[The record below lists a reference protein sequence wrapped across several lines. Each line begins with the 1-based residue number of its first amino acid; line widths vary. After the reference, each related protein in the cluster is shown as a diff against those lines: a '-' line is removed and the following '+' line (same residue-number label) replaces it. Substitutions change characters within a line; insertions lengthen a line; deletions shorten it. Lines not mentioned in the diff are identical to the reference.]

1 MLARLLALWAGYRR
15 AIIISL
21 LLIALVAFFNALAP
35 ETRSSLFRGLFANRV
50 LVFLLLSFALV
61 MLSLLF
67 SAGQRLDAWIFL
79 QFNLRGYR
87 PLWLDRFMWGFTQIG
102 NGAVGIGLAV
112 LFYLSGL
119 RSLGV
124 QLLAGILTLWLVV
137 EVVKALVERRRPFIV
152 LEGTRIIGWR
162 ERGLSFPSGH
172 TAQTFFMTTLLVQYL
187 HLSALLGGMVYLA
200 AAIVGFTRIY
210 VGAHYPRDVL
220 AGAMLGC
227 VWGLLIS
234 LFELY
239 FGPGVF

>member
-1 MLARLLALWAGYRR
+1 MLARLLALWAEFRR
-15 AIIISL
+15 AIIICL
-21 LLIALVAFFNALAP
+21 LLIALVAFYSVLAP
-35 ETRSSLFRGLFANRV
+35 ETRSSLLGGLFPNRV
-50 LVFLLLSFALV
+50 LVILLLSLTLL

-67 SAGQRLDAWIFL
+67 SSGQRLDAWIFL
-79 QFNLRGYR
+79 LFNLRGAR

-102 NGAVGIGLAV
+102 NGAVGILLAGF
-112 LFYLSGL
+112 LYFSGL
-119 RSLGV
+119 RALGV

-187 HLSALLGGMVYLA
+187 HLNALLIGMVYLA
-200 AAIVGFTRIY
+200 AVLVGFTRVY

-220 AGAMLGC
+220 AGAILGS
-227 VWGLLIS
+227 VWGLLIG

-239 FGPGVF
+239 LGAGTL

>member
-1 MLARLLALWAGYRR
+1 LLARLLALWAGYRR
-15 AIIISL
+15 AILISL
-21 LLIALVAFFNALAP
+21 LLIALAAFFTALAP
-35 ETRSSLFRGLFANRV
+35 QTRSSLLRGLFANRV
-50 LVFLLLSFALV
+50 LVVLLLSFILL

-79 QFNLRGYR
+79 LFNLRGYH

-102 NGAVGIGLAV
+102 NGIVGLGLSAA
-112 LFYLSGL
+112 LYLSGL

-137 EVVKALVERRRPFIV
+137 EVVKALVDRRRPYIV
-152 LEGTRIIGWR
+152 LESTRIIGWR

-172 TAQTFFMTTLLVQYL
+172 TAQTFFMTTLFVQYL
-187 HLSALLGGMVYLA
+187 HTSALLGGLLYLA
-200 AAIVGFTRIY
+200 AALVGFTRVY

-220 AGAMLGC
+220 AGAMLGS
-227 VWGLLIS
+227 VWGLLIG

-239 FGPGVF
+239 FGPGIF

>member
-1 MLARLLALWAGYRR
+1 MLARLLALWAEFRR
-15 AIIISL
+15 AIIILL
-21 LLIALVAFFNALAP
+21 LLIALVVFYSVLAP
-35 ETRSSLFRGLFANRV
+35 ETRSSLVRGLFANRV
-50 LVFLLLSFALV
+50 LVILLLSLTLL

-67 SAGQRLDAWIFL
+67 SSGQRLDAWIFL
-79 QFNLRGYR
+79 LFNLRGAR

-102 NGAVGIGLAV
+102 NGAVGILLAG
-112 LFYLSGL
+112 FIYLSGL
-119 RSLGV
+119 RAMGV

-187 HLSALLGGMVYLA
+187 HLNALLIGLVYLA
-200 AAIVGFTRIY
+200 AVLVGFTRVY

-220 AGAMLGC
+220 AGAILGS
-227 VWGLLIS
+227 VWGLLIG

-239 FGPGVF
+239 LGAGTL